1 MTYLDAAY
9 TILKAAGQPLRP
21 DEITQR
27 ALEQKLIAPQGLTP
41 EATMASRL

>member
-9 TILKAAGQPLRP
+9 TILKAASQPLRP

-27 ALEQKLIAPQGLTP
+27 ALSPVI
-41 EATMASRL
+41 R